1 MSNNFITLKTIARK
15 ALPRLMDEL
24 VFPNLIYRDYS
35 DSFSEL
41 GDTVQV
47 RKPVLLTANEFDE
60 ENGVNYQDI
69 KESSV
74 EVRLDKLATVD
85 VAAGAI
91 ESAVSL
97 GSQEALERDFIEPA
111 AKALAEKINIDGL
124 MLYKDVANCVGT
136 AGTPIATLND
146 LSAIR
151 KAMNDKKIPAGERV
165 CVLDSEADA
174 QLITVPAL
182 VNAEKSGDTKAL
194 RQGSLGRVFGI
205 DYYMSQAVRKH
216 SCAVGAA
223 SGVKLASATN
233 AGDTDVD
240 LSATTLSG
248 KLLKGDLIKIGE
260 DYYTV
265 KEDTAQASDNAIS
278 SVQLSPALKAYASG
292 TAVMLVG
299 NHTACLAFDP
309 HAFAFVTRPLIN
321 PDGQGVESYV
331 TSYNGISLRVTKGY
345 DQKYKKS
352 TYSMDVLYGFKTVY
366 PELAVRVLG

>member
-1 MSNNFITLKTIARK
+1 MANSFITLKTIARK

-47 RKPVLLTANEFDE
+47 RKPVILSASEFDE
-60 ENGVNYQDI
+60 VNGVNYQDI
-69 KESSV
+69 KESNV
-74 EVRLDKLATVD
+74 DVKLDKLATVD

-97 GSQEALERDFIEPA
+97 GSEEALMRDFIEPA
-111 AKALAEKINIDGL
+111 AKALAEKINSDGL
-124 MLYKDVANCVGT
+124 MLYKDIAACMGT
-136 AGTPIATLND
+136 AGTPVSTLND

-151 KAMNDKKIPAGERV
+151 KAMNDRRIPTGERV
-165 CVLDSEADA
+165 AVLDSEADA
-174 QLITVPAL
+174 HLITVPAL
-182 VNAEKSGDTKAL
+182 VNAEKSGDTRAL
-194 RQGSLGRVFGI
+194 RQGCLGRVFGI
-205 DYYMSQAVRKH
+205 DYYMSQAVKKH
-216 SCAVGAA
+216 VCAISAA
-223 SGVKLASATN
+223 NGVKLSSAVS
-233 AGDTDVD
+233 AGETSVN
-240 LSATTLSG
+240 LGATTLTG
-248 KLLKGDLIKIGE
+248 KLNKGDLIRIGE
-260 DYYTV
+260 DMYTV
-265 KEDTAQASDNAIS
+265 TEESAPTSSNAIS
-278 SVQLSPALKAYASG
+278 GVKVSPALKGYAAN
-292 TAVMLVG
+292 TAVTMMG

-321 PDGQGVESYV
+321 PNGQGVESYV

-366 PELAVRVLG
+366 PELALRVLG

>member
-1 MSNNFITLKTIARK
+1 MANSFITLKTIARK

-24 VFPNLIYRDYS
+24 VFPNLVYRDYA

-47 RKPVLLTANEFDE
+47 RRPVLLSASEFDE
-60 ENGVNYQDI
+60 TNGVNYQDI

-74 EVRLDKLATVD
+74 DVKLDKLATVD

-97 GSQEALERDFIEPA
+97 GSEEALERDFIEPA
-111 AKALAEKINIDGL
+111 AKALAEKINADGL
-124 MLYKDVANCVGT
+124 QLYKDIAAWVGT
-136 AGTPIATLND
+136 AGQPIGTLND

-151 KAMNDKKIPAGERV
+151 KAMNDARIPASERV
-165 CVLDSEADA
+165 AVLDSEADA

-205 DYYMSQAVRKH
+205 DYYMSQAVARH
-216 SCAVGAA
+216 VSGITAA
-223 SGVKLASATN
+223 TNVKLLNGVNEGDESADFT
-233 AGDTDVD
+233 G
-240 LSATTLSG
+240 STLTG
-248 KLLKGDLIKIGE
+248 KLVKGDLVKIGA
-260 DYYTV
+260 DSYTV
-265 KEDTAQASDNAIS
+265 TQDSAEASGNALH
-278 SVQLSPALKAYASG
+278 SVKLYPALRHCEAD
-292 TAVMLVG
+292 TPVTFVG
-299 NHTACLAFDP
+299 SHTACLAFDP

-331 TSYNGISLRVTKGY
+331 TSYNGITLRVTKGY

-366 PELAVRVLG
+366 PELALRVLG